1 VKELRKKNEKKEKI
15 NEYIKK
21 SGISKPE
28 KEYKVK
34 IEFKNPT
41 IINGELIRLENIKF
55 GYTKTILENINLSIY
70 QNSRIIIVGPNGVGK
85 TTLLN
90 LLINNI
96 KENEGTI
103 YRHHALKIAYYNQHF
118 INILPLEKTPIE
130 YLQEVS
136 NDYKEQE
143 LRQMLGIIGLEGYNH
158 KKIMGELSG
167 GQKARVVLVY
177 CQILKPHLLIMD
189 EPTNH
194 LDIETINGLIE
205 GINKFKGGIILVTH
219 DMELIMETNSELWAL
234 EHKKLY
240 KFNGDYEDYKEKLL
254 NI

>member
-1 VKELRKKNEKKEKI
+1 MSNIKKFRIKFFKEKKSILQLEKI
-15 NEYIKK
+15 
-21 SGISKPE
+21 S
-28 KEYKVK
+28 
-34 IEFKNPT
+34 
-41 IINGELIRLENIKF
+41 LKF
-55 GYTKTILENINLSIY
+55 GRKIILDNLSLKLNNGQILGLL
-70 QNSRIIIVGPNGVGK
+70 GPNGVGK

-96 KENEGTI
+96 KEKEGNI